1 MKTKK
6 YLNIFVWIII
16 FIKITFLLLSLSYF
30 VVNKQTQNK
39 VHDSKMKSLAQTL
52 LYWKKRME
60 FIYIIC
66 MSLLI
71 IFIFSP
77 RHNREIYITTE
88 MIFLFYLFG
97 IILII
102 TSDWKLFFTNAK
114 WYGKIQ
120 HILR

>member
-6 YLNIFVWIII
+6 YVNIFVWFIIC
-16 FIKITFLLLSLSYF
+16 IKVIFLLVSISYF
-30 VVNKQTQNK
+30 VVHKYIDNK
-39 VHDSKMKSLAQTL
+39 VHDSKMKLLDETL
-52 LYWKKRME
+52 LYWKKRIE
-60 FIYIIC
+60 FIYTIC

-77 RHNREIYITTE
+77 RHKHEIYINTE

-97 IILII
+97 FILII
-102 TSDWKLFFTNAK
+102 TSNWELFFTSSK
-114 WYGKIQ
+114 WYDKIQ

>member
-1 MKTKK
+1 MKTKN
-6 YLNIFVWIII
+6 YINIFVWFIICIKII
-16 FIKITFLLLSLSYF
+16 FILVSISYF
-30 VVNKQTQNK
+30 VVHKHIDNK
-39 VHDSKMKSLAQTL
+39 VHDSKMKLLDETL

-60 FIYIIC
+60 FLYIIC

-77 RHNREIYITTE
+77 RHKREIYITTE

-102 TSDWKLFFTNAK
+102 TSDWKLFFTNSK
-114 WYGKIQ
+114 WYGEIQ